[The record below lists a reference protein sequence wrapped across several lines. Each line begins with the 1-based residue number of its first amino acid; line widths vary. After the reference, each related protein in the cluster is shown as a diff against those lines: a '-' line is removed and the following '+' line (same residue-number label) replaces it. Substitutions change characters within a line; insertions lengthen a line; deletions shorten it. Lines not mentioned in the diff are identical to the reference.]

1 MLRRQRQQRRST
13 LTGKI
18 EAIHDAMRQTYGSPR
33 VHAELLAQGER
44 CWRNMVAKLM
54 RAALIVPR
62 CIRRFREEASTIA
75 ALTSN
80 PHLS

>member
-1 MLRRQRQQRRST
+1 MLRQRQQRRST

-18 EAIHDAMRQTYGSPR
+18 EAIHDAMRQTCGSPR

-44 CWRNMVAKLM
+44 CWRNTVAKLM